1 MDIIDSTIAKT
12 KDKFECSKFGP
23 KKCPVYLKLPYCSNE
38 VVQKNL
44 KNIVENC
51 YRAVKLRIVFK
62 SNKLFKIDNKDKL
75 PIHNYS
81 NVIYKYVC
89 FCKQTYV
96 GRTGN
101 NLINRINQHLPKNLL
116 NKIKVSNNDRAV
128 GREQVVIQSSSAIG
142 KHLVNN
148 PNCFQ
153 NYNLDNFKVISKGR
167 NDFHLK
173 TLEAIY
179 ILCLKPV
186 LCRQKN
192 FVYSTILFS
201 SLNLN

>member
-1 MDIIDSTIAKT
+1 M
-12 KDKFECSKFGP
+12 
-23 KKCPVYLKLPYCSNE
+23 
-38 VVQKNL
+38 
-44 KNIVENC
+44 
-51 YRAVKLRIVFK
+51 
-62 SNKLFKIDNKDKL
+62 
-75 PIHNYS
+75 
-81 NVIYKYVC
+81 
-89 FCKQTYV
+89 

-101 NLINRINQHLPKNLL
+101 NLSNRINQHLPKNLL

-142 KHLVNN
+142 QHLVNN